1 MKGGLMDLEAESTR
15 IKVDT
20 DVTSDIATSC
30 NKLLELQTQMQ
41 KCEEHL
47 KSLHEEERL
56 LSEQEIPNLMQKA
69 GISMLKLADGSSV
82 EIKPFYAAKIPVSK
96 TDEAFKWLRDKGF
109 GDIIKNNVTVTFGK
123 AQDNAAR
130 VIYED
135 LKSAGHN
142 VIQKEKVESSTL
154 KAFVREQIENGKDV
168 PMDLFGVYV
177 ANKTKIKG
185 EK

>member
-1 MKGGLMDLEAESTR
+1 MDLEAESTR

-142 VIQKEKVESSTL
+142 VTQKEKVEPMTL
-154 KAFVREQIENGKDV
+154 KAFVKEQIQNGHNL

>member
-1 MKGGLMDLEAESTR
+1 MDLEAESTR

-20 DVTSDIATSC
+20 GVTNDIAQSC
-30 NKLLELQTQMQ
+30 NKLLELQEQTK
-41 KCEEHL
+41 KCEDHL
-47 KSLHEEERL
+47 KKLHEEERL

-82 EIKPFYAAKIPVSK
+82 EVKPFYTAKIPVSK
-96 TDEAFKWLRDKGF
+96 QDEAFTWLRDNGY

-123 AQDNAAR
+123 SEDNAASS
-130 VIYED
+130 VFHD
-135 LKSAGHN
+135 LKEAGHN
-142 VIQKEKVESSTL
+142 VTQKEKVEPMTL
-154 KAFVREQIENGKDV
+154 KAFVKEQIQNGHNL

-177 ANKTKIKG
+177 ANKTNIKG

>member
-1 MKGGLMDLEAESTR
+1 MDLEAESTR

-20 DVTSDIATSC
+20 DVTSDIAKSC
-30 NKLLELQTQMQ
+30 NKLLELQKQMK
-41 KCEEHL
+41 KCEAHL
-47 KSLHEEERL
+47 KTLQDEERL
-56 LSEQEIPNLMQKA
+56 LSEQEIPNLMQNA
-69 GISMLKLADGSSV
+69 GALQISFVD
-82 EIKPFYAAKIPVSK
+82 IKPFYAAKIPVSK
-96 TDEAFKWLRDKGF
+96 TDEAFQWLRDNGF
-109 GDIIKNNVTVTFGK
+109 GDIIKNNVTVSFGK
-123 AQDNAAR
+123 SEDNAAR

-142 VIQKEKVESSTL
+142 VIQKEKVEPSTL
-154 KAFVREQIENGKDV
+154 KAFVREQIENGRDV